1 MAIRRKSRF
10 DPDQCL
16 PRHIGTLAASTTA
29 ITLGCDGRP
38 LLLVKDG
45 TMNKLLTLGVAMVA
59 LASSPALAQGDET
72 DLASEIQFKVLGTAV
87 LPDGSIDQVNVDAV
101 GLPAGTDTRAS
112 NNYVPTVA
120 AEWFV
125 TNNFS
130 IETIAGTTQHDV
142 DTTAGFPAGTELVS
156 DALLLPATV
165 TGKAH
170 FDLGAVKPY
179 VGAGV
184 AYFIW
189 LDVDPGA
196 AVIPLGV
203 TKTDLSDEF
212 GAVLQAGF
220 DVPVG
225 DSGFGLTFDAKRY
238 FIDTTATWFA
248 GDTLVIETEHDLDPW
263 VLSAGVSYRF

>member
-1 MAIRRKSRF
+1 MK
-10 DPDQCL
+10 
-16 PRHIGTLAASTTA
+16 TLLKLAGAA
-29 ITLGCDGRP
+29 L
-38 LLLVKDG
+38 
-45 TMNKLLTLGVAMVA
+45 A
-59 LASSPALAQGDET
+59 LASAPAMAQDDET
-72 DLASEIQFKVLGTAV
+72 DLAGEIQFKLLATAV

-120 AEWFV
+120 AEWFI
-125 TNNFS
+125 TNTFS

-142 DTTAGFPAGTELVS
+142 DAVSGFPAGTELVS

-170 FDLGAVKPY
+170 FDLGGVKPY

-196 AVIPLGV
+196 AVVPLGV
-203 TKTDLSDEF
+203 TRTDLSDEF
-212 GAVLQAGF
+212 GAVLQAGV

-225 DSGFGLTFDAKRY
+225 GNGFGVTLDAKRY
-238 FIDTTATWFA
+238 FIDTTAQWFA